1 MNFLENRLKN
11 AEGTLLQVQS
21 ELDKLIKELENK
33 PELFSIYL
41 KVLKIRQTILD
52 RDSEVKTYIPT
63 AWGWKMNIQIPFDL
77 LGHYES
83 IVLNTDDSFYQ
94 LTARY
99 QSANITITL
108 NKYNIESYNFRIVT
122 IEGKRKVKEVL
133 PLLIDY
139 FEKLGHKDAYKMR
152 EKWKI

>member
-1 MNFLENRLKN
+1 
-11 AEGTLLQVQS
+11 
-21 ELDKLIKELENK
+21 
-33 PELFSIYL
+33 
-41 KVLKIRQTILD
+41 
-52 RDSEVKTYIPT
+52 
-63 AWGWKMNIQIPFDL
+63 MNIQIPFDL

-83 IVLNTDDSFYQ
+83 IALNTDDAFYQ
-94 LTARY
+94 LTVRY

-133 PLLIDY
+133 HLLIDY

>member
-1 MNFLENRLKN
+1 
-11 AEGTLLQVQS
+11 
-21 ELDKLIKELENK
+21 
-33 PELFSIYL
+33 
-41 KVLKIRQTILD
+41 
-52 RDSEVKTYIPT
+52 
-63 AWGWKMNIQIPFDL
+63 MNIQIPFDL